1 MRDPKRI
8 PDILNQLKAIWSS
21 FPDLRLGQLLM
32 NVDDDP
38 RLYYIEDE
46 ELIKVLRN
54 HYSEAKYIENNK
66 SSI

>member
-38 RLYYIEDE
+38 RLYYIEDG